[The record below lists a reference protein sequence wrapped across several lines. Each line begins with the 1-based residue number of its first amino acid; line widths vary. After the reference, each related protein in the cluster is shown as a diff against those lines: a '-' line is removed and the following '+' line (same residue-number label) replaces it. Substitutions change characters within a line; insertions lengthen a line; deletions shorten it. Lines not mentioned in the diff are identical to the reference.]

1 MQLYK
6 RLLCS
11 VSISLFNL
19 PTQNSMAENIHPDF
33 NRFVSREEKES
44 CLGQKGTVLWLYGM
58 SGSGKSTIATEV
70 ERQLCAQGLYAVV
83 LDGDN
88 LRSGL
93 NSDLGFTDEA
103 RNENVRRT
111 AEVAKLFASQG
122 VITLISVITPLRK
135 FRQMA
140 RDVVGADFN
149 EVYVKANFET
159 CAERDP
165 KGLYAKVADGKIANF
180 TGKDSGFEE
189 PETAELIL
197 ETEILSVEES
207 AAKVI
212 ALLG

>member
-1 MQLYK
+1 
-6 RLLCS
+6 
-11 VSISLFNL
+11 
-19 PTQNSMAENIHPDF
+19 MAENIHPDF
-33 NRFVSREEKES
+33 ERFVGREQKE
-44 CLGQKGTVLWLYGM
+44 CLLEQKGAVLWLYGM

-70 ERQLCAQGLYAVV
+70 ERQLISQGRFSVV

-93 NSDLGFTDEA
+93 NADLGFSDEA

-111 AEVAKLFASQG
+111 AEVSKLFASQG
-122 VITLISVITPLRK
+122 IITLISVITPLKR
-135 FRQMA
+135 FREMA
-140 RDVVGADFN
+140 REIVGDDFR
-149 EVYVKANFET
+149 EIYVQANFET
-159 CAERDP
+159 CAQRDP

-197 ETEILSVEES
+197 NTEILSVTES

-212 ALLG
+212 ELLG

>member
-1 MQLYK
+1 
-6 RLLCS
+6 
-11 VSISLFNL
+11 
-19 PTQNSMAENIHPDF
+19 MAENIHHAF
-33 NRFVSREEKES
+33 ERFVSRDKKES
-44 CLGQKGTVLWLYGM
+44 LLGQKGGVLWLYGM

-70 ERQLCAQGLYAVV
+70 ERQLMERGRYTVV

-111 AEVAKLFASQG
+111 AEVSKLFASQG
-122 VITLISVITPLRK
+122 MITLISVITPLKR
-135 FRQMA
+135 FREMA
-140 RDVVGADFN
+140 REIVGDDFR
-149 EVYVKANFET
+149 EIYVQANFET
-159 CAERDP
+159 CAQRDP

-197 ETEILSVEES
+197 NTEILSVTES

-212 ALLG
+212 ELLG

>member
-1 MQLYK
+1 
-6 RLLCS
+6 
-11 VSISLFNL
+11 
-19 PTQNSMAENIHPDF
+19 MAENIHPDF
-33 NRFVSREEKES
+33 ARFVSREQKEA
-44 CLGQKGTVLWLYGM
+44 LLNQKGVVLWLYGM

-70 ERQLCAQGLYAVV
+70 ERQLSILDRYTVV

-140 RDVVGADFN
+140 REIVGEDFK
-149 EVYVKANFET
+149 EIYIKANYET
-159 CAERDP
+159 CAQRDP
-165 KGLYAKVADGKIANF
+165 KGLYAKVAEGKVANF

-189 PETAELIL
+189 PEEADLIL
-197 ETEILSVEES
+197 DTQTLSPEES
-207 AAKVI
+207 ASQIVSLI
-212 ALLG
+212 PN

>member
-1 MQLYK
+1 
-6 RLLCS
+6 
-11 VSISLFNL
+11 
-19 PTQNSMAENIHPDF
+19 MAENIHPDF
-33 NRFVSREEKES
+33 ARFVSREQKEA
-44 CLGQKGTVLWLYGM
+44 LLNQKGVVLWLYGM

-70 ERQLCAQGLYAVV
+70 ERQLNILDRYTVV

-140 RDVVGADFN
+140 REIVGEDFK
-149 EVYVKANFET
+149 EIYIKANYET
-159 CAERDP
+159 CAQRDP
-165 KGLYAKVADGKIANF
+165 KGLYAKVAEGKVANF

-189 PETAELIL
+189 PEEADLIL
-197 ETEILSVEES
+197 DTQTLSPEES
-207 AAKVI
+207 ASQIVSLI
-212 ALLG
+212 PN